1 MIIIKKGD
9 LVYSFASEEFFIVIE
24 VHGRMC
30 FKVYTMSGQIIEV
43 IDITLTHVEVLSS
56 NYKDKTYIPL

>member
-1 MIIIKKGD
+1 MVVIKKGD
-9 LVYSFASEEFFIVIE
+9 LVYSFASEEFFMVIE
-24 VHGRMC
+24 VHGSMC

-43 IDITLTHVEVLSS
+43 IDITLTHIEVLSS